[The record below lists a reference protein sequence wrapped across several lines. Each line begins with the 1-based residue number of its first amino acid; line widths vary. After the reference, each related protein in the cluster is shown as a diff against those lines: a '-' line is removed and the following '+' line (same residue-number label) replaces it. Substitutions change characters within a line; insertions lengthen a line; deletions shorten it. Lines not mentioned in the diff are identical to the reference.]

1 MKRMIL
7 LLLVLTLSLTA
18 LSAQKPDPKATVGK
32 IDDKTYTYAEY
43 EKILTNYFKFHQD
56 QKGKPL
62 TDDEKIDL
70 NNRCWEELVGRYIY
84 DKAIKAGK
92 IKLTNQEILREAK
105 KNPPAAVKNIPDLK
119 TKGRFDKKL
128 YEKALNENKKFREA
142 VIAEVKALYQY
153 TKLLDTIRNEA
164 KITEDEIWQDWAHN
178 AETVDAK
185 IIFFDANRMTNVVAS
200 DDEARLFFQER
211 IEEYRKDDCR
221 RYSFVKFSSG
231 PSVQDSL
238 EVKRQVWQ
246 LYDELLAG
254 ADFTEMAREHSA
266 DPGSGA
272 NGGDLGWF
280 GRGRMVPVFE
290 ETAFATPSGQIA
302 EPVLS
307 NFGWHI
313 IQTLDRRG
321 SGPDEE
327 VSARHILIR
336 IEASQATAQNMK
348 KQSIQLHELAEK
360 KGLQN
365 AADEMGLEI
374 HESGVFQAK
383 DAFIPGIGRDASL
396 SAFAFENEEGALA
409 ELYHSPSGDAFVC
422 ELSGVYPRYYPSFDE
437 EKNRVMNNATSAKRG
452 HTMSTR
458 VQDFIAKLSPEQYLQ
473 GAEQDSILVVEISGH
488 KKGDNISSIGN
499 QEEIEEALFNT
510 AEGTFAPLISEAM
523 RWFLVKVERHVEP
536 DNADWEKNKKKLISE
551 ATERARQDHL
561 NDWYR
566 QERQKVSIIDNRRDY
581 YDLGTAGR
589 IIQL

>member
-1 MKRMIL
+1 MKRIVL
-7 LLLVLTLSLTA
+7 LMLA
-18 LSAQKPDPKATVGK
+18 LCFVALAAQKPDPKATLGK

-43 EKILTNYFKFHQD
+43 EKILSNYFKFHQD

-92 IKLTNQEILREAK
+92 IKLTNQELLREAK

-128 YEKALNENKKFREA
+128 YEKALDENKQFREA

-164 KITEDEIWQDWAHN
+164 KITEEEIRQDWAHN
-178 AETVDAK
+178 VETVDAK

-200 DDEARLFFQER
+200 DDEARYFYQER
-211 IEEYRKDDCR
+211 MEEYRKDDCR
-221 RYSFVKFSSG
+221 RYNFVKFSGG
-231 PSVQDSL
+231 PSAQDSL
-238 EVKRQVWQ
+238 QVREQVWQ
-246 LYDELLAG
+246 LYHDLLEG
-254 ADFTEMAREHSA
+254 ADFAQMAQEHSA

-272 NGGDLGWF
+272 TGGDLGWF

-290 ETAFATPSGQIA
+290 EAAFATPTGQIA

-313 IQTLDRRG
+313 IETLDRRG

-348 KQSIQLHELAEK
+348 KQSLQLYDLAER
-360 KGLQN
+360 KGLES
-365 AADEMGLEI
+365 AAKEMGMEVQ
-374 HESGVFQAK
+374 ESGVFQAN
-383 DAFIPGIGRDASL
+383 DAFIPGIGRDSAL
-396 SAFAFENEEGALA
+396 TAFAFENDEGALA
-409 ELYHSPSGDAFVC
+409 ELYYSPSGDAFVC
-422 ELSGVYPRYYPSFDE
+422 ELSGVYPIYYPSFEE

-452 HTMSTR
+452 HTMNAR
-458 VQDFIAKLSPEQYLQ
+458 VQDFIAKLSPDQYLQ
-473 GAEQDSILVVEISGH
+473 GAERDSILVVEISGH
-488 KKGDNISSIGN
+488 KKGDNVSSIGKHA
-499 QEEIEEALFNT
+499 EIEEALFNT
-510 AEGTFAPLISEAM
+510 PEGTFAPLISEAM
-523 RWFLVKVERHVEP
+523 RWFLVKVEKHQEP
-536 DNADWEKNKKKLISE
+536 DNAVWEANKKKLISE
-551 ATERARQDHL
+551 ATDKARQDHL
-561 NDWYR
+561 NEWYIK
-566 QERQKVSIIDNRRDY
+566 ERQKVSIIDNRRDY
-581 YDLGTAGR
+581 YDLGSAGR